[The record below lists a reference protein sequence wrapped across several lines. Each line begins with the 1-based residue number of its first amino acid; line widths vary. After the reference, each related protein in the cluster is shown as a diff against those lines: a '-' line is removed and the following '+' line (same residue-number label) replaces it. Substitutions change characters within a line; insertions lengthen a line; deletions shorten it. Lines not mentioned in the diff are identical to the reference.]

1 MSEFLLAFQNASKS
15 ESVKQIKCV
24 GFGKLAELIA
34 QLDENQAIVLVGAI
48 NIISKESKSNGTK
61 TKVTEFKIS

>member
-1 MSEFLLAFQNASKS
+1 
-15 ESVKQIKCV
+15 V